1 MIGMTTF
8 AAGRHFNP
16 DFGGTKI
23 GNFTPE
29 EFVARLNEVYE
40 TRAVG
45 VAPGYAPFCIHL
57 FVRNFTNARAGV
69 VEITEENRHLLK
81 SAYKARREGELP
93 ILTRWFEAA
102 DVAPPPAPW
111 LDIILYSREQL
122 EAEGETLPEGVE
134 WGVVAILSATEPKEA
149 PMNPI
154 TMMRNAL
161 GVAEGGSGAPLDRDA
176 YMEAVG
182 YWSNHATVQ

>member
-29 EFVARLNEVYE
+29 DFVARLNEI
-40 TRAVG
+40 RAG
-45 VAPGYAPFCIHL
+45 GQEAPGYAPFCIHL
-57 FVRNFTNARAGV
+57 FIPNFTDAQAGV
-69 VEITEENRHLLK
+69 VEITDANRHHLK
-81 SAYKARREGELP
+81 TGFKARREGELP
-93 ILTRWFEAA
+93 VLTRWFEEA
-102 DVAPPPAPW
+102 DVPPPPAPW
-111 LDIILYSREQL
+111 LDTILYSREQL
-122 EAEGETLPEGVE
+122 EAEGSPLPEGVE

-161 GVAEGGSGAPLDRDA
+161 GKGEGGSGVPLDRDA